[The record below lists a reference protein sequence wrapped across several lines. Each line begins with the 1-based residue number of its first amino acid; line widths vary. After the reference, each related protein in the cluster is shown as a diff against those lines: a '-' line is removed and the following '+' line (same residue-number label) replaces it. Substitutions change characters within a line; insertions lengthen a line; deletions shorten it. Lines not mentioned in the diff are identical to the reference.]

1 MKKLFLAIM
10 CLAVLA
16 SAGCSSK
23 KSTASVLKGHI
34 DSVKNGALIACVSK
48 LDFSGTDFIDTIR
61 LDENGNFT
69 YTLNDGNFRDVVITG
84 MPSEGKKLFEEK
96 FGYFQVAMLPGETLT
111 VTGTLKEPK
120 LSGGKYY
127 EDKEKAEAIL
137 EPMVKEFEALYE
149 NFAEKIQAGGNRDSL
164 NKEYLKCYEQFTK
177 DYKNA
182 SFEFVKENPD
192 SDYSYYIAARFE
204 EPLRSEAIALLTE
217 RVKNGPVKSYDE
229 GLSASMKKREERQKA
244 IEEARKNVA
253 EGKPAPDFTLND
265 LEGKPLSL
273 SSLKGKYV
281 VLDFWGSWCGWCIKG
296 IPHMKEYYKK
306 YNGKLE
312 ILGIACGDT
321 EKEWKDAVKEHS
333 IPWLN
338 VINDEEGGKDVSSA
352 YAVTGYPTKVVVD
365 PQGNI
370 AKIIVG
376 ESPEFYEYLDKILK

>member
-1 MKKLFLAIM
+1 MKKLLLAIM
-10 CLAVLA
+10 CFAVLA
-16 SAGCSSK
+16 SAGCSGK

-84 MPSEGKKLFEEK
+84 MPSEGKKLYEER
-96 FGYFQVAMLPGETLT
+96 FGYFQVQMIPGESVTLS
-111 VTGTLKEPK
+111 GTLEEPK
-120 LSGGKYY
+120 FSGSKFYS
-127 EDKEKAEAIL
+127 DKERAEALMSPLREKL
-137 EPMVKEFEALYE
+137 ESVRASLMERLNAGEDEELINNEYQQAYKQWKEDYE
-149 NFAEKIQAGGNRDSL
+149 
-164 NKEYLKCYEQFTK
+164 
-177 DYKNA
+177 KNA
-182 SFEFVKENPD
+182 IEFVKENPD
-192 SDYSYYIAARFE
+192 SDYSYYITASFG
-204 EPLRSEAIALLTE
+204 EPLKSEAMALLTE

-229 GLSASMKKREERQKA
+229 GLTAMLKANEERQKA
-244 IEEARKNVA
+244 VEEARKNVA

-321 EKEWKDAVKEHS
+321 EKEWKDAVKEHA

-352 YAVTGYPTKVVVD
+352 YAVTGYPTKIVVD

-370 AKIIVG
+370 AKVIVG